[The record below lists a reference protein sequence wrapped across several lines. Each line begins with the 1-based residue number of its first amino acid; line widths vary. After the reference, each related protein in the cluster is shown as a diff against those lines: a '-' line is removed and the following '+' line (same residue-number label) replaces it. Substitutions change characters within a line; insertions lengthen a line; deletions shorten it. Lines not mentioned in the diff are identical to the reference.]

1 MTTSVSSFGGNYGN
15 NSSNETNTFTILRN
29 SFGQSGTINIVID
42 EPEIK
47 KDGNVDTPENEN
59 KAYDNLENKVVVNTT
74 WSDVV
79 DIKLRSLNNNFNFN
93 NNGSATVSLKESGSM
108 ENNSSQVDI
117 QIHDYPTD
125 EPFLLE
131 INLPEHSNFSFISK
145 IPNLSTDINV
155 PNKLEGDVKLE
166 IRKGHIEVN
175 KIRGENI
182 HLETKDGDVSVSSV
196 VEGRQYITGTNVKAR
211 RLMGKHVYVETAF
224 DPYYYKNN
232 TATTVPQN
240 PTRGNIDVDALYGGE
255 YQLMASYFGNVNVGT
270 IQGALNIISYNNV
283 TVAGVDGNIE
293 VSTSGVVNVHFDKVE
308 EDGVSSIFCHPDNDF
323 STINVS
329 VGEKEETDIIIAT
342 NSTYEVPRDH
352 IIVNEETKAADDTD
366 LDNMVEG
373 FVNYFEGTLLPTA
386 DSNNQTGYQFESGKI
401 RTVKESGWDINDKE
415 KKSEKKEKCRG
426 RIFMIGGEH
435 SKFTIES
442 WMDKIK
448 KKYDAME
455 ESD

>member
-1 MTTSVSSFGGNYGN
+1 MLHVFKNVGNRVLFPACQSTKRNNKAAISLCSQQFFYISIGSRWHNNCRSIMTTSVSSFGGNYGN

-155 PNKLEGDVKLE
+155 PNKFIKLF
-166 IRKGHIEVN
+166 G
-175 KIRGENI
+175 
-182 HLETKDGDVSVSSV
+182 KD
-196 VEGRQYITGTNVKAR
+196 RI
-211 RLMGKHVYVETAF
+211 
-224 DPYYYKNN
+224 
-232 TATTVPQN
+232 
-240 PTRGNIDVDALYGGE
+240 
-255 YQLMASYFGNVNVGT
+255 
-270 IQGALNIISYNNV
+270 
-283 TVAGVDGNIE
+283 NIE
-293 VSTSGVVNVHFDKVE
+293 
-308 EDGVSSIFCHPDNDF
+308 I
-323 STINVS
+323 
-329 VGEKEETDIIIAT
+329 KEF
-342 NSTYEVPRDH
+342 
-352 IIVNEETKAADDTD
+352 
-366 LDNMVEG
+366 L
-373 FVNYFEGTLLPTA
+373 
-386 DSNNQTGYQFESGKI
+386 KI
-401 RTVKESGWDINDKE
+401 TRFNRINDDY
-415 KKSEKKEKCRG
+415 KKKYEDF
-426 RIFMIGGEH
+426 I
-435 SKFTIES
+435 
-442 WMDKIK
+442 KIK
-448 KKYDAME
+448 KENNYKLADLYFYGIGVRMNHFKAKKLYQLCVEKGCKYSQEKLKLIGNFGNLKRECKQRDMKY
-455 ESD
+455 